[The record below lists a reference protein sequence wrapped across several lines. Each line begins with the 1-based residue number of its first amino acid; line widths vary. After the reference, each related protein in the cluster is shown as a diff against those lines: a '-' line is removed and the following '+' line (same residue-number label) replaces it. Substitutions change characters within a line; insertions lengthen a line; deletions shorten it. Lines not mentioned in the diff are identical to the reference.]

1 MSSEWAV
8 LSGGWAHLSRWG
20 CHVDGAKGS
29 QVRQGAMK
37 VLGQKVE
44 ACVVVS
50 QQQVCCVG
58 MWSLWVG
65 LLIDA
70 WMGLGGQECL
80 SAVPRVGGHEGA
92 D

>member
-1 MSSEWAV
+1 MIV
-8 LSGGWAHLSRWG
+8 LS
-20 CHVDGAKGS
+20 
-29 QVRQGAMK
+29 QE
-37 VLGQKVE
+37 VE

-70 WMGLGGQECL
+70 WMG
-80 SAVPRVGGHEGA
+80 PRGPGMFVRWAKSG
-92 D
+92 